1 MLKVLGVVLSLIVI
15 SCTSSPKKDNI
26 DWARLC
32 LPERYRAIGEPCV
45 PPRDTVNKGYNSM
58 EDLPDR
64 DEEYD
69 AREEYINE
77 LAMELSE
84 RAKISY
90 REALE
95 HLDDGDTY
103 EEFPD
108 V

>member
-1 MLKVLGVVLSLIVI
+1 
-15 SCTSSPKKDNI
+15 
-26 DWARLC
+26 
-32 LPERYRAIGEPCV
+32 
-45 PPRDTVNKGYNSM
+45 M

-69 AREEYINE
+69 AREEYIKE